1 MLITSEGIPLQTTAD
16 QSTTVQYGGLVSQLA
31 SKTRTIVKEMD
42 KKNELTCIRVQSTKF
57 EVTTPLIIYF
67 GSIILLFQLL
77 VAPEDKYILIVQ
89 QDREKDADD
98 GGEKPSSDSAT

>member
-57 EVTTPLIIYF
+57 EVTTPPIIWF
-67 GSIILLFQLL
+67 DSIINKFFLLWGEAQLCL
-77 VAPEDKYILIVQ
+77 PYVCL
-89 QDREKDADD
+89 
-98 GGEKPSSDSAT
+98 

>member
-89 QDREKDADD
+89 QDREKEADD
-98 GGEKPSSDSAT
+98 GGEKPSDSAT

>member
-89 QDREKDADD
+89 QDREKQADD
-98 GGEKPSSDSAT
+98 AGEKPSSDSAT

>member
-89 QDREKDADD
+89 QDREKEADD
-98 GGEKPSSDSAT
+98 GGDKPSSESAT

>member
-1 MLITSEGIPLQTTAD
+1 M
-16 QSTTVQYGGLVSQLA
+16 SQLSNKA
-31 SKTRTIVKEMD
+31 RTVVKEMD

>member
-89 QDREKDADD
+89 QDREKEADD
-98 GGEKPSSDSAT
+98 GGEKPSSASAT

>member
-57 EVTTPLIIYF
+57 EVITPLIIYF

-89 QDREKDADD
+89 QDREKEADD

>member
-89 QDREKDADD
+89 QDREKEADD

>member
-57 EVTTPLIIYF
+57 EVITQLIIYF

-89 QDREKDADD
+89 QDREKEADD